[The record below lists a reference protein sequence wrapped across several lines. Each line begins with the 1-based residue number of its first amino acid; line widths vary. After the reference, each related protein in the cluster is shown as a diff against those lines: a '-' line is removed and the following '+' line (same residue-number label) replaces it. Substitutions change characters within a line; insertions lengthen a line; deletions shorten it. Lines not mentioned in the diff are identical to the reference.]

1 MHAYACV
8 WHHSDCV
15 FVLRVAVCP
24 AILLSCLLFVL
35 EERPRSGPRNGCA
48 QGVAGAPCPEI
59 QASSVVAPFCARAD
73 LQRCVSCRHKS
84 CLTRSATTPPSSSSA
99 SPGAPSC
106 RLSRACLGKTRQ
118 PVAPLTW
125 EALSFWSDV
134 LVRLCAGGLSSG
146 RVPSD
151 SSGSASRPFTHP
163 PTCLP
168 DVPAWLPSLPGVPAW
183 LPAQLQCFCALLLPS
198 GLLSVCAR
206 LTVCA
211 NVIT

>member
-1 MHAYACV
+1 MLDPKCHDAAIVIQRLARCAFV
-8 WHHSDCV
+8 SFVPSLSWQNTTTCCTTHLGGVV
-15 FVLRVAVCP
+15 F
-24 AILLSCLLFVL
+24 
-35 EERPRSGPRNGCA
+35 
-48 QGVAGAPCPEI
+48 
-59 QASSVVAPFCARAD
+59 
-73 LQRCVSCRHKS
+73 
-84 CLTRSATTPPSSSSA
+84 
-99 SPGAPSC
+99 
-106 RLSRACLGKTRQ
+106 
-118 PVAPLTW
+118 
-125 EALSFWSDV
+125 

-168 DVPAWLPSLPGVPAW
+168 DVLAW

-211 NVIT
+211 NVISRSLFCLLALCCRFRKNRGDGSSTAGGVSAFAATLRTT